1 MIGLRK
7 LKRSS
12 FKLNLLLAPACG
24 ITESQNDMGACERFR
39 WIAHVCTG
47 RFRFFSKADSTGIG
61 TGRPTRTE
69 TKVVFG
75 ISISANDAPCEE
87 HKGLQGSTLCLLVS
101 VTRNWASVNILYIV
115 QSSGRSKKKK
125 RKKEHTTR
133 ITNRD
138 LGTDLRIYV
147 TSGNSSI
154 EHTGSQWHFYECL
167 IILRGTRRE
176 RRVQV

>member
-24 ITESQNDMGACERFR
+24 ITESQNDVGACERFR

-87 HKGLQGSTLCLLVS
+87 HKGLQGSTQCLLVS
-101 VTRNWASVNILYIV
+101 VTRNRASVNILYNHPAD
-115 QSSGRSKKKK
+115 QKKKKKK
-125 RKKEHTTR
+125 RTYDENYKSGSR
-133 ITNRD
+133 NRSQD
-138 LGTDLRIYV
+138 LC
-147 TSGNSSI
+147 N
-154 EHTGSQWHFYECL
+154 QWKFLH
-167 IILRGTRRE
+167 
-176 RRVQV
+176 

>member
-24 ITESQNDMGACERFR
+24 ITESQNDVGACERFR

-87 HKGLQGSTLCLLVS
+87 HKGLCTREHTVS
-101 VTRNWASVNILYIV
+101 VTRNRASVNILYNHPAD
-115 QSSGRSKKKK
+115 QKKKKKK
-125 RKKEHTTR
+125 RTYDENYKSGSR
-133 ITNRD
+133 NRSPEI
-138 LGTDLRIYV
+138 LTV
-147 TSGNSSI
+147 QSMSG
-154 EHTGSQWHFYECL
+154 L
-167 IILRGTRRE
+167 
-176 RRVQV
+176 